1 MADRKVRVSFLADVD
16 PRLSGLGLNVRFNPE
31 LRQGTIY
38 QLAGGTLIVGTRPYD
53 ELDLARHHA
62 RWLVQQGL
70 IDVLQW
76 LGEQPIPKHP
86 RTVQDVL
93 RGLR

>member
-1 MADRKVRVSFLADVD
+1 MSDRRVRVDGA
-16 PRLSGLGLNVRFNPE
+16 LGFGVRFNPE
-31 LRQGTIY
+31 LRQGTAY
-38 QLAGGTLIVGTRPYD
+38 QLAGGTLILGTRPYD
-53 ELDLARHHA
+53 EIDLARHHA

-70 IDVLQW
+70 IDVLLW
-76 LGEQPIPKHP
+76 LGETPIPKHP